1 MTAEEQEQL
10 WRFIELAE
18 QARIA
23 YQTEKAWEM
32 HDAGI
37 GPSPMQQAAR
47 THRDTQAIADYSNR
61 RQTVVAQSRRR
72 Q

>member
-10 WRFIELAE
+10 WRFIELSE

-32 HDAGI
+32 HEAPAQKQPYLRPALMPAFGVQVSL
-37 GPSPMQQAAR
+37 PQREKR
-47 THRDTQAIADYSNR
+47 T
-61 RQTVVAQSRRR
+61 
-72 Q
+72 